1 VPRLAGLGSHESLQ
15 TGLVI
20 FFGDIGR
27 NRIMKYV
34 DGFLLAVPARN
45 KAAYLKIAR
54 KGAALFKS
62 LGASRVVEAWQDD
75 LPKGKTTDFFM
86 AVKAKKTEMVVFS
99 WIEWPSK
106 KIRDSGMKRMMADP
120 KTKEMFA
127 DMPFDGKR
135 MIFGGFAP
143 ILDAR

>member
-1 VPRLAGLGSHESLQ
+1 
-15 TGLVI
+15 
-20 FFGDIGR
+20 
-27 NRIMKYV
+27 MKYV
-34 DGFLLAVPARN
+34 DGFVLAVPARN

-62 LGASRVVEAWQDD
+62 LGALRVVEAWQDD
-75 LPKGKTTDFFM
+75 VPKGKTTDYFM
-86 AVKAKKTEMVVFS
+86 AVKAKKSEKVVIS

-106 KIRDSGMKRMMADP
+106 RIRDAGMKRMMADP
-120 KTKEMFA
+120 KVKEMFA